1 MSIDPSKLREE
12 VMRLPVD
19 ARARLAAELLTS
31 LDDSSDEIS
40 PDEHE
45 AAWDAALAERLRRI
59 DTGEVETVPW
69 SEARKR
75 IVRSRL

>member
-31 LDDSSDEIS
+31 LDDSPDEIS
-40 PDEHE
+40 PEEHD
-45 AAWDAALAERLRRI
+45 AAWDAELAERVRQV
-59 DTGEVETVPW
+59 DSGEVKPVTW
-69 SEARKR
+69 AEARKR
-75 IVRSRL
+75 IVREG